1 MKIVSLKRLGNIENE
16 LIEKYPD
23 ISFSFYDKADNIP
36 DNDKKE
42 LEILIGYDGEINE
55 RFIKSCPN
63 LKWIAWYATGVNN
76 LPLEYIKNKGIILT
90 NTRGIQSKQLSEY
103 ILTFILD
110 DHKKMKTSFIN
121 QQNRIYDSKMTG
133 RRLNGDCILF
143 LGTGAIAQRTAKLA
157 KAFDMKVIGVSKSG
171 EHKEWFDEVQTIDN
185 LSDLLGKGDI
195 VINSLPE
202 TDETIHLIKYKDFEN
217 MKESAMFINVGRGTV
232 VEEDTLIKALSN
244 NEIRHAYLDVF
255 EKEPLTSDNALYDLD
270 NVTITAHITGN
281 DHGINHDVTEIFI
294 KNLKHFLNYGN
305 LIENEVD
312 PVKGY

>member
-1 MKIVSLKRLGNIENE
+1 MKVVSLFRLGE
-16 LIEKYPD
+16 LEGKLKETFPQVEFKFIK
-23 ISFSFYDKADNIP
+23 KAKNIP
-36 DNDKKE
+36 NEDRQSLD
-42 LEILIGYDGEINE
+42 ILIGYDGSLDETFLE
-55 RFIKSCPN
+55 DCPN
-63 LKWIAWYATGVNN
+63 LKWIAWYATGVNS
-76 LPLEYIKNKGIILT
+76 LPLNYINERNIKLT
-90 NTRGIQSKQLSEY
+90 NSRGVQAKQLSEF
-103 ILTFILD
+103 IIAFILD
-110 DHKKMKTSFIN
+110 DYKKMKTSFIN